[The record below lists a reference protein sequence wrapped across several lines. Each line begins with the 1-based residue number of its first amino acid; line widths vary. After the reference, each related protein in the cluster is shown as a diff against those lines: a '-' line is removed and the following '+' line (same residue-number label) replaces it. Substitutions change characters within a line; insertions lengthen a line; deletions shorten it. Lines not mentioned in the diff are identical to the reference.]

1 MREKIKKMVE
11 GYARKA
17 SSKQCAATHCIT
29 HTADALFRV
38 GKPQPLAL
46 RAVCM
51 AGKAAAVARIFATV
65 CIVRTRLYL
74 VRAVYMHTLV
84 T

>member
-1 MREKIKKMVE
+1 MREKIKKKLE

-29 HTADALFRV
+29 HTAYALFRV
-38 GKPQPLAL
+38 GKSQPLAL

-51 AGKAAAVARIFATV
+51 AGKAAAVALKFASI

-74 VRAVYMHTLV
+74 VRAVCMHALV